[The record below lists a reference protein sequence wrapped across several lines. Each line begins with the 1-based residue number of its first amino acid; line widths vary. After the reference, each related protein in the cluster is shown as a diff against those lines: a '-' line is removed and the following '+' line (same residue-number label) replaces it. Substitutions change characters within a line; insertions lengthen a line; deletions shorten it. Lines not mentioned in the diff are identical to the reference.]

1 MTAEKIKLRALTQ
14 SDLELTLQ
22 WNNQPDIRD
31 TYAGHPYPVN
41 REKEQ
46 AWYNRVLTSDASL
59 NVFGIELTAS
69 QKLIGLTMLK
79 NVNFINREAEWAIY
93 IGDAEERGKGYAK
106 EAMIQTLRWG
116 FHQLGLNRI
125 FLKVET
131 QNINAIG
138 MYKKAGF
145 VEEGIL
151 RNCVFKN
158 NEYRS
163 QMILSMLQ
171 DEFKL

>member
-1 MTAEKIKLRALTQ
+1 MTAEKINLRALTQ
-14 SDLELTLQ
+14 NDLELTLK
-22 WNNQPDIRD
+22 WNNQADIRD

-46 AWYNRVLTSDASL
+46 QWYDRVLTTDATL
-59 NVFGIELTAS
+59 NVFGIELNAE
-69 QKLIGLTMLK
+69 QKLIGLSMLK
-79 NVNFINREAEWAIY
+79 NVNFINKEAEIAMY
-93 IGDAEERGKGYAK
+93 IGDAAERGKGYAK
-106 EAMIQTLRWG
+106 EAMIKTLRWG

-131 QNINAIG
+131 QNTTAINL
-138 MYKKAGF
+138 YKKLGF
-145 VEEGIL
+145 VEEGVL